1 MTFEELVKSKEV
13 DVRKRAVISIV
24 YTQNILGDKLNEMLK
39 PYDLSP
45 EQFNVL
51 RILRGNKGKPANMS
65 TIQERMIAKTSNT
78 TRLIDKLLAK
88 DLVSRQV
95 CPNNRRKME
104 VNITDKGLS
113 LLLEID
119 PKMNK
124 HEESS
129 TRNLTQKELEQLID
143 LLDKIRN

>member
-1 MTFEELVKSKEV
+1 MTFEELVKSEQV
-13 DVRKRAVISIV
+13 DIRKRAVISIV
-24 YTQNILGDKLNEMLK
+24 YTQTILGDKLNEMLK

-113 LLLEID
+113 LLCEID
-119 PKMNK
+119 PKMNR

>member
-1 MTFEELVKSKEV
+1 MTFEELIKSKQV
-13 DVRKRAVISIV
+13 DLNKRAVISIV

-39 PYDLSP
+39 PFDLSP

-51 RILRGNKGKPANMS
+51 RILRGNKGEPANMS

-88 DLVSRQV
+88 DLVLRQV
-95 CPNNRRKME
+95 CPDNRRKIE
-104 VNITDKGLS
+104 VTITEKGLA
-113 LLLEID
+113 LLLKID
-119 PKMNK
+119 PLMIN
-124 HEESS
+124 HEEKT
-129 TRNLTQKELEQLID
+129 TRNLTQKELEQLIV

>member
-1 MTFEELVKSKEV
+1 MTFEELVKSEQV
-13 DVRKRAVISIV
+13 DIRKRAVISIV
-24 YTQNILGDKLNEMLK
+24 YTQTILGDKLNEMLK

-129 TRNLTQKELEQLID
+129 TRNLTQKELGQLID